1 MPPSAPNAEPPPS
14 ERGSSSI
21 SPAAATRLRAR
32 RPQRARDPGDPSA
45 ARGSEPGGAGP
56 GLRSIPSARPS
67 RAGRAAPS
75 PLLARA
81 VQRPRLPAR
90 RPRHSRP
97 CTPAGSEVRAL
108 RRLLP
113 APRGRE
119 APAPR
124 TSPAACGRRR
134 TPPPYSLPGR
144 SGGRREGL
152 RRSQPSASSG
162 QALAAEAAA
171 AHAQALEPPPG
182 RTFSATG
189 LRRFPARHAQ
199 RARPRS
205 EGARARGLRAGD
217 GHAPPA

>member
-32 RPQRARDPGDPSA
+32 RPQRARDPGHPSA
-45 ARGSEPGGAGP
+45 ARGSDPGGAGP
-56 GLRSIPSARPS
+56 GLCSIPSDRPS
-67 RAGRAAPS
+67 RAGRAAAS

-113 APRGRE
+113 APRRVRLQHR
-119 APAPR
+119 APLPQ
-124 TSPAACGRRR
+124 PA
-134 TPPPYSLPGR
+134 
-144 SGGRREGL
+144 
-152 RRSQPSASSG
+152 
-162 QALAAEAAA
+162 AAA
-171 AHAQALEPPPG
+171 AHPHLTHFPAGAGGVEKVYGDRSPPPP
-182 RTFSATG
+182 
-189 LRRFPARHAQ
+189 PARHSRLRRQQ
-199 RARPRS
+199 RTLRPWSRPRGERSQRPACAASPPGTRS
-205 EGARARGLRAGD
+205 EPAPGARARGLRAGD